1 MAQREY
7 MRSPAAQTGV
17 RTGAAVID
25 RGLQAYMTKVYA
37 LMTGAM
43 VLTGLFAYV
52 FGTDL
57 KIVYESVMAAGSLDA
72 ASAADTTLIPGGL
85 LAAMFFS
92 PVRWVIMFAPLI
104 FVFGFSAMINRM
116 SGSTAQT
123 VFWVF
128 GAVMGIS
135 ISTIF
140 VAFTQMSIAQT
151 FFATAAGFGALSMWG
166 YTTKKD
172 LSGWGSFLIM
182 GVFGLIIASLLN
194 LWLQAEALQWA
205 ISLIGVLLF
214 AGLTAYDTQSIKNEY
229 LAMRS
234 TPGGEAYLER
244 GAVMGAL
251 RLYLDFLNMF
261 LFLLQFM
268 GNRE

>member
-1 MAQREY
+1 MSSPSVTR
-7 MRSPAAQTGV
+7 RS
-17 RTGAAVID
+17 AAVID
-25 RGLQAYMTKVYA
+25 QGLQAYMTKVYA

-43 VLTGLFAYV
+43 ILTGLVAYV
-52 FGTDL
+52 VGMDYRA
-57 KIVYESVMAAGSLDA
+57 VVEAVQAGLPVA
-72 ASAADTTLIPGGL
+72 QADTTLLSGSVV
-85 LAAMFFS
+85 AAMFSS
-92 PVRWVIMFAPLI
+92 PLRWVIMFAPLA
-104 FVFGFSAMINRM
+104 FVFGFSAMINKM
-116 SGSTAQT
+116 SGSTAQML
-123 VFWVF
+123 FWVF
-128 GAVMGIS
+128 GAVMGLS
-135 ISTIF
+135 IAWIF
-140 VAFTQMSIAQT
+140 AVFTGISIAQT
-151 FFATAAGFGALSMWG
+151 FFATAAGFGALSLWG

-172 LSGWGSFLIM
+172 LSGFGSFLIM

-194 LWLQAEALQWA
+194 MFFFESTAMHWA

-214 AGLTAYDTQSIKNEY
+214 AGLTAYDTQSIKKEY

-234 TPGGEAYLER
+234 VPGGEAYLEK